1 MQLRDLNDAFEWIRQ
16 LKKLV
21 DRIYS
26 GALLENSS
34 ITEGRMRFIGGQLLI
49 DSGGRLDVVGTF
61 DGTGNFTWSGPWRF
75 DSGDGEI
82 AGSVDITGNMTVKGG
97 GKVRVE
103 GGDSAATLENGK
115 LAFDTGGEVQ
125 ADVANGGA
133 RLRSGDAVVN
143 VGNVASIR
151 KGDTSVIVGPLGVT
165 INASSGQ
172 QILLQGSV
180 GLSGLATAPSGVSTV
195 PLVYA
200 PSTGRIYRGA

>member
-1 MQLRDLNDAFEWIRQ
+1 MQLRDLNDAFHWIRQ

-34 ITEGRMRFIGGQLLI
+34 ISDGRMRFIGGQLLI

-82 AGSVDITGNMTVKGG
+82 AGSVDMTGNMTVKGG

-103 GGDSAATLENGK
+103 GGDSPATLEDGK
-115 LAFDTGGEVQ
+115 LTFDTGGELQ

-151 KGDTSVIVGPLGVT
+151 NGDTSVIVGPLGITV
-165 INASSGQ
+165 NAPSGQ

-180 GLSGLATAPSGVSTV
+180 SLSGLATAPSGVATV

-200 PSTGRIYRGA
+200 PSTGRVYRGS